1 MNIQEISF
9 ENNIIKYT
17 EFDAN
22 VIFNTKDIC
31 NALGINYSERVNSH
45 VILGNVCCDLQTAY
59 EISLDNET
67 FTNFLNQHFGDFE
80 TTVESINISDLDE
93 DWNNK

>member
-1 MNIQEISF
+1 MNIETQDF
-9 ENNIIKYT
+9 ANIQIRYIQ
-17 EFDAN
+17 FDN
-22 VIFNTKDIC
+22 MIIFNTKDIC
-31 NALGINYSERVNSH
+31 KALGINYSERVNYH

-67 FTNFLNQHFGDFE
+67 FTNFLNQHFGDFQ
-80 TTVESINISDLDE
+80 TTVESINISNLDE